1 VSIRFLADAN
11 LDQDIVAGLL
21 RREPAIDFVLPQ
33 GLIPSGMADPEVLEL
48 AASLGRILVTHDV
61 RTMPKHFARFIGT
74 RTCPGLVLVPP
85 IGRAIEDL
93 LLIWQLSDPDEWV
106 NRIRR
111 LPLR

>member
-1 VSIRFLADAN
+1 
-11 LDQDIVAGLL
+11 
-21 RREPAIDFVLPQ
+21 
-33 GLIPSGMADPEVLEL
+33 MADPEVLAL

-61 RTMPKHFARFIGT
+61 RTMPKHFARFIDS
-74 RTCPGLVLVPP
+74 RTCPGPLLVPKKVP